1 MTELTLRGLDGSPYC
16 IADGSETADQVG
28 DLVEAERTARLRLHA
43 VREKL
48 MRAGL
53 LREVSSYQ
61 RSREVY
67 ESNAI
72 EGLGPSMA
80 KTHEILNDPASERLV
95 TNFDH
100 HMLINSIVA
109 DADLKSVLGI
119 EGARVLAQHLAG
131 DLNSRPITE
140 SDLRSLHELIAAG
153 ESYAGQYK
161 RFHITISQ
169 AAHEPLLPIDT
180 PAAMHDLVEW
190 LARTDDELPAT
201 VRAACAHAWLTHI
214 HPFEDGNGR
223 LARILANLIL
233 TRAELPPAIVKSQS
247 ERGNYLDCLAHSDVA
262 GDILPLSSLFLK
274 TVNRYVKQI
283 ERPSFIR
290 QMFNAEIRGRSQ
302 GLYRR
307 WKIQMDELSLRLVIE
322 LQLAGIEATK
332 AGELGPEEFAFI
344 RRLDSTGNTWHLLL
358 RNSEGAELLL
368 WFGFPSFEMRRWVEF
383 DERFPSLYFSVRN
396 HNHRFRPYRKATPAE
411 VGDISEVMLVVDMD
425 PRIFALVDGRPR
437 VMNTAD
443 AARFISDRI
452 LDAYRSGRIPL
463 QPAEVRSDPP
473 AVGEQET

>member
-1 MTELTLRGLDGSPYC
+1 MNEPALRGLDGSPYL
-16 IADGSETADQVG
+16 IADGPDADEQIQ
-28 DLVEAERTARLRLHA
+28 DLIEAERTARARLRA
-43 VREKL
+43 VRAELIKT
-48 MRAGL
+48 GL
-53 LREVSSYQ
+53 LREVSNYQ

-72 EGLGPSMA
+72 EGLGPSMQR
-80 KTHEILNDPASERLV
+80 THQILTDPMSERLV
-95 TNFDH
+95 SKFDH
-100 HMLINSIVA
+100 QLLIKSIVA
-109 DADLKSVLGI
+109 DEDMKTVLGI

-140 SDLRSLHELIAAG
+140 SDLRSLHEMIAAG
-153 ESYAGQYK
+153 ESYAGRYK
-161 RFHITISQ
+161 HFHIKISR

-180 PAAMHDLVEW
+180 PAAMHDLVAW
-190 LARTDDELPAT
+190 LAGENELPAT
-201 VRAACAHAWLTHI
+201 IRAACAHAWLTHI

-233 TRAELPPAIVKSQS
+233 TRSELPPSIVKNQS

-262 GDILPLSSLFLK
+262 GDILPLSTLFLK

-290 QMFNAEIRGRSQ
+290 RMFDAEIRGRSQ

-307 WKIQMDELSLRLVIE
+307 WHIQMSELSNQLVVELR
-322 LQLAGIEATK
+322 LAGIEAAK

-358 RNSEGAELLL
+358 RNAAGAELLL
-368 WFGFPSFEMRRWVEF
+368 WFGYPSFEMRRWVEQG
-383 DERFPSLYFSVRN
+383 EHFPSLYFSVRN
-396 HNHRFRPYRKATPAE
+396 NNLRFRPYRKATPAE
-411 VGDISEVMLVVDMD
+411 VGDVSEVMLVVDME

-437 VMNTAD
+437 VMNTVE

-452 LDAYRSGRIPL
+452 ADAYLSGRIPL
-463 QPAEVRSDPP
+463 QLPDERSVHRPAESSELP
-473 AVGEQET
+473 